1 MSTAVSIIAEQAKA
15 LSPAE
20 RVALAEVLLESVQIL
35 SEPDVEAAWEA
46 EIGRRVREVESGS
59 AILVPS
65 EEVYAKARKLFK

>member
-20 RVALAEVLLESVQIL
+20 RVALAEVLLESVQI
-35 SEPDVEAAWEA
+35 SGEPDVEAEWES
-46 EIGRRVREVESGS
+46 EIGRRVSEVENGS

-65 EEVYAKARKLFK
+65 EEVSAKARKLFK

>member
-20 RVALAEVLLESVQIL
+20 RVALAEVLLESVQI
-35 SEPDVEAAWEA
+35 SGEPDVEAEWES
-46 EIGRRVREVESGS
+46 EIGRRVSEVENGS